1 MEKILELEHRGIT
14 LSAPHDVVVAAILE
28 RLQGRSAPVAVG
40 PIPRI
45 GEYWAGQGGINA
57 GLMRGVNGL
66 SDYFLIVA
74 PADRVSFGE
83 LEYGPRKAV
92 IGTDDE
98 YDGQK
103 NTLTLLATGDTYP
116 AAKACV
122 EFTLDGLKDF
132 YLGARREYALAYANV
147 PEQFKQAWHFTSTQY
162 SGRYAWGQDFDDGG
176 QDGLSK
182 DYEYSVRPVR
192 RLLANSVL

>member
-1 MEKILELEHRGIT
+1 MEKMLELQVKVPVSDIVDEL
-14 LSAPHDVVVAAILE
+14 LSRFAATP
-28 RLQGRSAPVAVG
+28 RAATAAVG
-40 PIPRI
+40 SIPRI

-74 PADRVSFGE
+74 PADRVTFGE
-83 LEYGPRKAV
+83 LEYGPRKSV

-116 AAKACV
+116 AAKACA

-162 SGRYAWGQDFDDGG
+162 SGYDAWGQF
-176 QDGLSK
+176 
-182 DYEYSVRPVR
+182 
-192 RLLANSVL
+192 